1 MDLETLNGI
10 HALHCA
16 VAEQADW
23 RSALDALVSSLRKLM
38 VFDNIAVYWQ
48 DPKTQALEVVYA
60 RALGRGKTAEADAA
74 WGEGIAAQVI
84 AAGTEV
90 FQEPTE
96 KSATWDRIGHAF
108 LYGLPLSALGRL
120 GGALVLVRFGG
131 PLYNHEHTYLAG
143 LAATLVG
150 SLFERRA
157 LQETRAQLESLQSQ
171 IRLQDDFVATISHEL
186 RTPLGFIKGYST
198 TLLRQDTTWDKE
210 TQREF
215 LTIIDEETDRLARLI
230 ENILESARLQ
240 SKTLPLRFQE
250 IRMDALIRDVVQR
263 AEGRHKNLA
272 VELDFEP
279 ADSIQGDS
287 LRLVQVFENLF
298 TNAVKYAPG
307 SKVTIRLRKVDQVVQ
322 VRFSDQGPGIPHEH
336 LTQVFER
343 FYRAPHD
350 SSSVVGTGLGL
361 YICKQIILAHRGKIW
376 VESAPGQG
384 ATFVIELPV
393 GSVG

>member
-10 HALHCA
+10 HALHRV

-74 WGEGIAAQVI
+74 WGEGVAAQVL
-84 AAGTEV
+84 ATGTDV
-90 FQEPTE
+90 FQEPQE
-96 KSATWDRIGHAF
+96 KTTTWDRIGQVY

-120 GGALVLVRFGG
+120 GGAMVLVRFGG
-131 PLYNHEHTYLAG
+131 PPYNHEHTYLAE
-143 LAATLVG
+143 LAASLTG
-150 SLFERRA
+150 ALFERRA
-157 LQETRAQLESLQSQ
+157 LQETRSQLESLQSQ

-263 AEGRHKNLA
+263 AKGRHPQLA
-272 VELDFEP
+272 VEMDFEP
-279 ADSIQGDS
+279 VDSIQGDS

-307 SKVTIRLRKVDQVVQ
+307 AKITIRLRNLGKILQ
-322 VRFSDQGPGIPHEH
+322 VRFSDQGPGIPPDH

-376 VESAPGQG
+376 AESAPGQG